1 MGFFF
6 SLRLYSA
13 ENRLKVNSCI
23 YKWDGIGEKPLDLR
37 IIVWHSGKEPT
48 WWCRRLKRLRFDP
61 WVGKIPWRRKRQLT
75 PVCLPGESHGQR
87 SLAGY
92 SPWVCKE
99 LDTTEAHG
107 AQSPTEKQPHKGGK
121 DLQISNENCRLGS
134 TGLLWRSPVHSGSAS
149 GFKHLNHKDN

>member
-1 MGFFF
+1 MGFVF

-75 PVCLPGESHGQR
+75 PVSLPGESHGWTEEPGGLQSMGLQR
-87 SLAGY
+87 VGHNWSTRSTEPYRKTTPQRRKRLANLKWKLSSGLYWPSLEITSALR
-92 SPWVCKE
+92 VC
-99 LDTTEAHG
+99 
-107 AQSPTEKQPHKGGK
+107 
-121 DLQISNENCRLGS
+121 I
-134 TGLLWRSPVHSGSAS
+134 WI
-149 GFKHLNHKDN
+149 